1 MPLRPKSPRPQ
12 PLDRERA
19 ETIALA
25 ALVFLAE
32 DAGRLGRFLAL
43 TGIGPAELK
52 GGADTAA
59 VQVAVLDHLLAD
71 ESLLLTFAANA
82 GQPAQMI
89 GMARQL
95 LDNCPGEG

>member
-1 MPLRPKSPRPQ
+1 MPPKAK

-52 GGADTAA
+52 GGADTAT
-59 VQVAVLDHLLAD
+59 VQVAVLDHLLSD
-71 ESLLLTFAANA
+71 ESMLLTFAANA
-82 GQPAQMI
+82 GLPAQMI
-89 GMARQL
+89 AMARQI
-95 LDNCPGEG
+95 LDGRPGAQ